1 MQPIPYQA
9 STSCVH
15 LELALTAQ
23 ASTYKAA
30 LFMDMVVQRA
40 DGLMTRITRRM
51 GSIPIMVKS
60 AGCYLRDLDR
70 RRTNIPAP
78 PS

>member
-1 MQPIPYQA
+1 
-9 STSCVH
+9 
-15 LELALTAQ
+15 
-23 ASTYKAA
+23 
-30 LFMDMVVQRA
+30 MDMVVQRA

-70 RRTNIPAP
+70 CHIDRPRR
-78 PS
+78 PSLRCVQQTSVHFTESGIGSRHVCSLTRVGR